1 MADISAL
8 NSGLQGIQRGLERAK
23 QSAAEIASANK
34 GGATAADL
42 ARPMVDLL
50 AQRTQVQ
57 ASAKVVETAAD
68 LIGTLFD
75 DRA

>member
-8 NSGLQGIQRGLERAK
+8 NNGLHGMQRGLQGMRK
-23 QSAAEIASANK
+23 CAAEIASPKTSDN
-34 GGATAADL
+34 AADL
-42 ARPMVDLL
+42 TRSLVEMKV
-50 AQRTQVQ
+50 QRTQVE

-75 DRA
+75 EKA